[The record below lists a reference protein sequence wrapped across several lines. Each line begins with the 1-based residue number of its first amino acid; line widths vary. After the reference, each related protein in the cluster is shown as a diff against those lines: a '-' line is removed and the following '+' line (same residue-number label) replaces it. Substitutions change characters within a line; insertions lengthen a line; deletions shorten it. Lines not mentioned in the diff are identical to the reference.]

1 MLNIDEFK
9 IYLINDL
16 LGVKRDPDI
25 VYPNV
30 SDSDWENYKSFAQN
44 EDGTIQSTWRGYLL
58 ETLNE
63 KILIDTGMGPGPY
76 EHTKEGGQLINNLNN
91 LSVSPEDI
99 NYVYITHTHGDHI
112 GWNINWDSGKP
123 VLTFPNAEYLISKFD
138 FDFYSNNPNED
149 FLKQILPL
157 KAVSYTHLTLPTKR
171 IV

>member
-99 NYVYITHTHGDHI
+99 NLSLIHI
-112 GWNINWDSGKP
+112 
-123 VLTFPNAEYLISKFD
+123 
-138 FDFYSNNPNED
+138 
-149 FLKQILPL
+149 
-157 KAVSYTHLTLPTKR
+157 
-171 IV
+171 